1 MEQIERLINKTLKF
15 FFIHNEGENNKK
27 ANNEHYYK
35 RDIDKLL
42 NYEPNDFLVKN
53 INEEYELKSIPSED
67 YEESEETV
75 RNSLNPLRK
84 NIKTIIKEEVEE
96 ENSSAEEFNYS
107 KGDEKEMS
115 LLKKSDLYFSSSSN
129 FSENSENTIEKEKN
143 SEKTSEQHF
152 YSSKSSPKTI
162 ETVRTNV
169 KNELIDVSEKN
180 DRDTLISSNTP
191 YSPEEINNENFPFED
206 TIIIHKNE
214 SLSSDLVPKD
224 YSQDPSLNCNKIL
237 LDRNYCSKQNTPNNL
252 LDLLNNPN
260 SSNNNNLNNQK
271 IIIKISSF
279 DSLQIE
285 KLESFTLYGM
295 SLKNISLIKKNYS
308 IQLDSFPKEELK
320 TKRSIGSV
328 DNLIMN
334 KNDNNKKN
342 FDKSLFKPNQKKTLN
357 KSIFSS
363 NVEKSKNT
371 DEHSKKGFSSKF
383 FNFRN
388 NKVNI
393 KPTNTLKNVNNDN
406 ENKNE
411 SFTTKKTL
419 QLISKNIQ
427 TNSII
432 LNNPQEFY
440 SEFFTSVIGKNDFNN
455 KNNVSNRLQN
465 ISKMIESKRDSS
477 DNYNETINFKNKNDT
492 SCFFNSK
499 SKSCSKDIT

>member
-1 MEQIERLINKTLKF
+1 MLSVNVTTKF
-15 FFIHNEGENNKK
+15 
-27 ANNEHYYK
+27 
-35 RDIDKLL
+35 
-42 NYEPNDFLVKN
+42 
-53 INEEYELKSIPSED
+53 S
-67 YEESEETV
+67 
-75 RNSLNPLRK
+75 
-84 NIKTIIKEEVEE
+84 
-96 ENSSAEEFNYS
+96 
-107 KGDEKEMS
+107 
-115 LLKKSDLYFSSSSN
+115 
-129 FSENSENTIEKEKN
+129 
-143 SEKTSEQHF
+143 
-152 YSSKSSPKTI
+152 
-162 ETVRTNV
+162 
-169 KNELIDVSEKN
+169 
-180 DRDTLISSNTP
+180 
-191 YSPEEINNENFPFED
+191 
-206 TIIIHKNE
+206 
-214 SLSSDLVPKD
+214 
-224 YSQDPSLNCNKIL
+224 
-237 LDRNYCSKQNTPNNL
+237 
-252 LDLLNNPN
+252 
-260 SSNNNNLNNQK
+260 
-271 IIIKISSF
+271 
-279 DSLQIE
+279 
-285 KLESFTLYGM
+285 
-295 SLKNISLIKKNYS
+295 
-308 IQLDSFPKEELK
+308 DSFPKEELK

-393 KPTNTLKNVNNDN
+393 KPTNTLKNINNDN